1 MLLGVSWT
9 EVLGFAA
16 GAVSV
21 WLYVRQNVW
30 AWPTG
35 IANSVFWL
43 VLFWTS
49 RLYLDAGLQVIYI
62 ALGIAGWYW
71 WLRGGERP
79 GELPVRR
86 TRPRER
92 LALAGIGVAATSAL
106 WLAMAAVSDAQP
118 LPDAATTVV
127 SLIAQYMLTRKLLG
141 NWWLWISVDVAYIAM
156 YASQHLYL
164 TAALQPLF
172 IGMCLVGLRQWR
184 RAMVAEGVE
193 PRPVTVAS

>member
-1 MLLGVSWT
+1 MSWW
-9 EVLGFAA
+9 EVLGFAT

-43 VLFWTS
+43 MLFWTS
-49 RLYLDAGLQVIYI
+49 RLYLDAGLQVLYVV
-62 ALGIAGWYW
+62 LGVLGWYW

-79 GELPVRR
+79 GHLPVRR
-86 TRPRER
+86 TSRREVAV
-92 LALAGIGVAATSAL
+92 LTGVGVVATAAL
-106 WLAMAAVSDAQP
+106 WPAMAAVADAQP

-141 NWWLWISVDVAYIAM
+141 NWWCWIAVDVAYIGM

-172 IGMCLVGLRQWR
+172 IAMCVAGLRQWR
-184 RAMVAEGVE
+184 GGLRA
-193 PRPVTVAS
+193 PVPEAVPS

>member
-1 MLLGVSWT
+1 MSWW
-9 EVLGFAA
+9 EILGFAT

-49 RLYLDAGLQVIYI
+49 RLYLDAGLQVLYI
-62 ALGIAGWYW
+62 ALGVAGWYW

-79 GELPVRR
+79 GRLPVRR
-86 TRPRER
+86 APRVDVVV
-92 LALAGIGVAATSAL
+92 LTGIAVVATGGL
-106 WLAMAAVSDAQP
+106 WAAMAAVADAQP

-141 NWWLWISVDVAYIAM
+141 NWWCWIAVDVAYIGM

-172 IGMCLVGLRQWR
+172 IAMCVAGLRRWR
-184 RAMVAEGVE
+184 ADLGA
-193 PRPVTVAS
+193 PVPEAVPS